1 MMCPICGAEERLGV
15 WLSRTEVL
23 VFDTI
28 KRAGEDGAP
37 WDRIAET
44 VSYAHDRPCGRDT
57 VKSHVHHIR
66 EKLVETDWTIRGVRG
81 NISGGY
87 RLTKQQQRDYS
98 CKSIKSKS
106 ATRSVTAR

>member
-1 MMCPICGAEERLGV
+1 MMCPRCGAEERLGV

-57 VKSHVHHIR
+57 VKSHVQHIR
-66 EKLVETDWTIRGVRG
+66 DRLVETDWTIRG
-81 NISGGY
+81 SQGGKLSAY
-87 RLTKQQQRDYS
+87 RLIKQRDYT
-98 CKSIKSKS
+98 CRSIKSKS
-106 ATRSVTAR
+106 ATRSATVR